1 MPHTPTPADVQRAL
15 LRQID
20 AERTKRE
27 MTQQDLADAIGVT
40 RETLGR
46 QLGGKHKMTLD
57 LLMRISEALDVPV
70 LSLLSD
76 AEKFA
81 KHEANKRK

>member
-1 MPHTPTPADVQRAL
+1 
-15 LRQID
+15 
-20 AERTKRE
+20 

-57 LLMRISEALDVPV
+57 MLMRIAEALEVPV
-70 LSLLSD
+70 TKLLED
-76 AEKFA
+76 ANAFA
-81 KHEANKRK
+81 EHEAGKNK